1 MGHLPRNLNKTNLN
15 LFNSNMLGEKI
26 NGINDFKWMIA
37 SIAFGGPYAVDGE
50 ISFCNTYIF
59 KPCYAPRGAL
69 NENTWYNCM

>member
-1 MGHLPRNLNKTNLN
+1 M
-15 LFNSNMLGEKI
+15 GEKV